1 MEMRLNDGW
10 RFAKGE
16 PVNFTPVELPHDW
29 LISDTTNLY
38 ASGVGWYQ
46 RDLMPASLRKANGCP
61 AF

>member
-29 LISDTTNLY
+29 LISDDEPVCER
-38 ASGVGWYQ
+38 VGWYQ
-46 RDLMPASLRKANGCP
+46 RDLDPAS
-61 AF
+61 